1 MNIQQL
7 EYVMA
12 VDTHRHFARAA
23 ESCHV
28 TQPTLSMMIHK
39 LEVECGLKIFD
50 RSKQPVIPT
59 QAGEK
64 LIEQARV
71 ILREVSRFSEI
82 VNSSKNTI
90 SGELKVGIIPTIAP
104 YLLPLFLMS
113 FKEKYPDVKLRISE
127 TITENILEKL
137 QNGELDAGILV
148 SPEDNNNF
156 NEYPLLFEPFVV
168 YTPRRFEKEYLLA
181 EDIDVSDLLL
191 LEEGHCFRSQIL
203 RFCELRKQQDNSIEY
218 TSGSLETLKNLA
230 DRQLGITILP
240 ELATLNFSQEEHL
253 RVKRFADPQPNRR
266 ISILTHRNFVK
277 QRLVELLKSEIS
289 EHVPEKYRGIQ
300 GNVVEFKK

>member
-7 EYVMA
+7 EYVLA
-12 VDTHRHFARAA
+12 VNTYRHFARAA

-39 LEVECGLKIFD
+39 LEEEHGVKIFD

-64 LIEQARV
+64 LIDQARV
-71 ILREVSRFSEI
+71 ILREVDRFSEI

-90 SGELKVGIIPTIAP
+90 SGELRVGIIPTIAP
-104 YLLPLFLMS
+104 YLLPMFLLS
-113 FKEKYPDVKLRISE
+113 FKEKYPDVRLKISE
-127 TITENILEKL
+127 NITEIILEKL

-148 SPEDNNNF
+148 SPEESNNF

-168 YTPRRFEKEYLLA
+168 YTPRKFEKEYLLA
-181 EDIDVSDLLL
+181 EDIDINDLLL
-191 LEEGHCFRSQIL
+191 LEEGHCFRSQIMQ
-203 RFCELRKQQDNSIEY
+203 FCELRKQQENAIEY

-230 DRQLGITILP
+230 DRHLGITILP
-240 ELATLNFSQEEHL
+240 ELATLNFSEEEHSN
-253 RVKRFADPQPNRR
+253 VKRFADPQPNRK

-277 QRLVELLKSEIS
+277 QRLVELLKHEIT
-289 EHVPEKYRGIQ
+289 EHVPDAYKSAHGAT
-300 GNVVEFKK
+300 VEFRK